1 MKKQKFILFDIDYTL
16 FNTDV
21 FKKTQLKKHS
31 VYDEVENV
39 LEALS
44 KIAHLGIFS
53 EGKVGLQKS
62 KLQKTA
68 IQKYFPEAQTHIVLE
83 KGPSLKKIL
92 SQYQEFELFLI
103 DDKLTILQEA
113 KDYLPSIFTVW
124 VKRGKYA
131 QKQKEIFNFKPD
143 ATITDL
149 KQLIKIIK
157 IKGRI

>member
-1 MKKQKFILFDIDYTL
+1 MKKQKLILFDIDYTL

-31 VYDEVENV
+31 VYDEVKNV

-44 KIAHLGIFS
+44 NIARLGIFS
-53 EGKVGLQKS
+53 EGKIGLQKS
-62 KLQKTA
+62 KLAKTA

-83 KGPSLKKIL
+83 KRANLKEVL
-92 SQYQEFELFLI
+92 NQYQEFELFLV

-113 KDYLPSIFTVW
+113 KDYSPSIFTVW

-131 QKQKEIFNFKPD
+131 QNQKEIFNFKPD

-149 KQLIKIIK
+149 GQLVKIIK
-157 IKGRI
+157 TDGGA